1 VAHQKKSTG
10 RALELQRAL
19 LHRLHI
25 GLELAS
31 GHRLTGRLCRGPW
44 THKPLETQTNGA
56 EKHMCQHRLAPGCP
70 HIDNARRVYR
80 QSPPCMRF
88 LRFRLRRGKMSP
100 EYCAMPSTLQHP
112 CYLSH
117 SVSNMIPTWHRSK
130 PQPPPSNGSGIA
142 NIPHSCFLLSAHG
155 DRRAHAPRNA
165 LLTGKKACSQAG
177 TLSGAC
183 AGTYSNVLV
192 NTGHWLRK
200 RPRTQHTQ
208 GAGAQTAG
216 RESASH

>member
-1 VAHQKKSTG
+1 
-10 RALELQRAL
+10 
-19 LHRLHI
+19 
-25 GLELAS
+25 
-31 GHRLTGRLCRGPW
+31 
-44 THKPLETQTNGA
+44 
-56 EKHMCQHRLAPGCP
+56 
-70 HIDNARRVYR
+70 
-80 QSPPCMRF
+80 
-88 LRFRLRRGKMSP
+88 MSP

-112 CYLSH
+112 CSLSH

-208 GAGAQTAG
+208 GAGPQTAG
-216 RESASH
+216 RESASFYPHLRHSQQPQPHCSSCPTPKGVAQPLLIEERKSGWGMRGCGCGCVHSAPSAHLVPVRPSLRSLS